1 MTITAAIVLFSV
13 IWFMVF
19 FIMLQLPQQT
29 QGEAGDVVPG
39 THRSAP
45 ADPQIKRRAVI
56 TTIWAVLL
64 WAILGGV
71 ILSGR
76 ITIRD
81 LDWFGRMSPI
91 DTTPTAPSTASDG

>member
-19 FIMLQLPQQT
+19 FIMLQLPQKT
-29 QGEAGDVVPG
+29 QVEAGDVVPG
-39 THRSAP
+39 TPQSAP
-45 ADPQIKRRAVI
+45 ADPQIKRRALI
-56 TTIWAVLL
+56 TTFWAIGL
-64 WAILGGV
+64 WAIIGGV

-91 DTTPTAPSTASDG
+91 EPDPADAGTASGN

>member
-1 MTITAAIVLFSV
+1 MSPTAAIVLFSV

-19 FIMLQLPQQT
+19 FIMLQLPQKT

-56 TTIWAVLL
+56 TTIWALGL
-64 WAILGGV
+64 WGIIGGI
-71 ILSGR
+71 ILSGQ

-81 LDWFGRMSPI
+81 LDWFGRMSPP
-91 DTTPTAPSTASDG
+91 TTQGQ